1 MPKYE
6 GLVYRNI
13 AVDAMCDIAIKERDR
28 YKQAVENKKIDACK
42 LADEVIEQLDAL
54 KKQIKTDNYH
64 YFLPKEELENKHRKM
79 MNVLCHLEYLHNMYR
94 QLHRITDHCSVLL
107 MVSEKGEKQE
117 E

>member
-13 AVDAMCDIAIKERDR
+13 AVDAMCDISIRERDE
-28 YKQAVENKKIDACK
+28 YKQAVEERKADACK

-54 KKQIKTDNYH
+54 KKKIKADDYLC
-64 YFLPKEELENKHRKM
+64 FLPKEELESKHREM
-79 MNVLCHLEYLHNMYR
+79 MDTLYHLEYLHNMYKY
-94 QLHRITDHCSVLL
+94 LHRITDHCSVLL